1 MCEPERRVACDGS
14 LPEPDIRRRFLLW
27 RSVPSPTS
35 HPICIC
41 PALPRP
47 LTALLHLG
55 HADPLARPLP
65 AARPRRMP
73 MRNGAGKRDASF
85 AGSSGV
91 NPLHSWYNL
100 FLSLILLDFRV
111 PVLFCKRAMLYDS
124 SSYWNPGIPAHVVY
138 FSLFIIYFGNVYS
151 ISVSLFAQM
160 LIGAN
165 LFVSHLI

>member
-111 PVLFCKRAMLYDS
+111 PVLFVKGRCCMIVLRTGILGSLPMLF
-124 SSYWNPGIPAHVVY
+124 I
-138 FSLFIIYFGNVYS
+138 SLFLSFILEMFILFLCH
-151 ISVSLFAQM
+151 SL
-160 LIGAN
+160 LKC
-165 LFVSHLI
+165 